1 MTTFLEKPQTNDI
14 LRLTGTIKN
23 YRCTRASASFVFVER
38 NQHQFGAIAVVA
50 ALAGMGGQAASVVGA
65 ASDMEESADFLE
77 FDLDENHVEGWVWR
91 SPFKDG
97 DTVVVAAERW
107 GEQYEAYGVARPSD
121 RTIALYPH
129 CSRGKRRHIKN
140 AVKWWLIWNACI
152 FGPMVAWEWLEHHHL
167 KILLEPMVAWIN
179 VVMVAFFILM
189 FTSLARQYMPF
200 VRVAQKV
207 FDVLGLPDAEN
218 IDLVKSSNRQRTN
231 RDPAEFGTFYFRY

>member
-1 MTTFLEKPQTNDI
+1 MTTYAEKPQSKEVV
-14 LRLTGTIKN
+14 RLTGTITN
-23 YRCTRASASFVFVER
+23 YRCTRASASFVFGEN
-38 NQHQFGAIAVVA
+38 NQYQFGAIAVAA
-50 ALAGMGGQAASVVGA
+50 ALAGMGGQAASIIGA

-77 FDLDENHVEGWVWR
+77 FDLDGNHVEGWVWR

-152 FGPMVAWEWLEHHHL
+152 FGPLITWEWLERGNL
-167 KILLEPMVAWIN
+167 EILLQPAIAWFN
-179 VVMVAFFILM
+179 AVMVAFFILM

-200 VRVAQKV
+200 VRVAQRV
-207 FDVLGLPDAEN
+207 FVVLGLPDAEN